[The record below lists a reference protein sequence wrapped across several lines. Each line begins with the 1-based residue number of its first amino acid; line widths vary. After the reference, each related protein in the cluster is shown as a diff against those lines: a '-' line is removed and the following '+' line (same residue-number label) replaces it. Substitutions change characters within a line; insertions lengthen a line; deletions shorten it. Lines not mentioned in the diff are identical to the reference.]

1 MRFCE
6 AVRDLRERGHLIEV
20 TRAVEPVHELAA
32 HVMRSASWPR
42 AAPAR
47 RRPAAARL
55 RAERFPFYL
64 FVL

>member
-32 HVMRSASWPR
+32 HVMRSASWPILFH
-42 AAPAR
+42 
-47 RRPAAARL
+47 RPAAARL